1 MDILNWLG
9 IKKQNLIR
17 TTLDSPKD
25 LVILGADVSFQKR
38 GDKYQS
44 YAIPAED
51 FLAPVA
57 RPYKVYT
64 ALLTQSGGDDPQ
76 VWASGAGPLTLGA
89 TYMISNNDSGTADF
103 TNVGAPNNNVG
114 TYFVATG
121 TTPTSWGSLD
131 NGELE
136 ANGGAPVVTVLE
148 NTIGNIVWTY
158 EGTGQYSASVPNFVQ
173 EKVLIFYG
181 AGTAGANTYVVQAYV
196 NNFSP
201 FGVWIDTS
209 DSSTGLSADDVLQ
222 ETPIEIRVYN

>member
-1 MDILNWLG
+1 MSVTGTTNIL
-9 IKKQNLIR
+9 
-17 TTLDSPKD
+17 
-25 LVILGADVSFQKR
+25 
-38 GDKYQS
+38 
-44 YAIPAED
+44 
-51 FLAPVA
+51 
-57 RPYKVYT
+57 PYKVYT
-64 ALLTQSGGDDPQ
+64 ALLTQSGDGTSTQTTGTLIIGKRYIITTYVSGD
-76 VWASGAGPLTLGA
+76 
-89 TYMISNNDSGTADF
+89 DF
-103 TNVGAPNNNVG
+103 TNVANVISG
-114 TYFVATG
+114 TINTDGCEFIAIG
-121 TTPTSWGSLD
+121 DTPDDYSNGSTLTD
-131 NGELE
+131 T
-136 ANGGAPVVTVLE
+136 GAPVATVLE